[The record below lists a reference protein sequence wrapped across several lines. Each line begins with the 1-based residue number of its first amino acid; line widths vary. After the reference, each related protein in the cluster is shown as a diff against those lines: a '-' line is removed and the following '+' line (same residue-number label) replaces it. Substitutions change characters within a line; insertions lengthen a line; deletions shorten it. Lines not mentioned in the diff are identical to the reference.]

1 LFEHFS
7 HHQWLARSLCEQ
19 SLAMATSLVSDGNE
33 PGIADVRLSELRARA
48 HEARRGASEVEA
60 LLARREPELRRQAA
74 EIAAELGN
82 LGAEAGRQAA
92 AADLCTAQL
101 RKRAEALRTGLAS
114 TRADGGHLDS
124 LMRRRAVLEAE
135 VQVLERRAEEERGPC
150 ESAFRREAEQ
160 REALEARIAG
170 AEDRRSKAAQT
181 ALAMVRQCEDRLAAL
196 REERYELEATA
207 APHMSWRARFEA
219 LVAAQNAI
227 ADRAAA
233 AGADPG
239 AAQLDHALAA
249 AADAVRSAEGNGPT
263 TPESLSNTARC
274 LHRLAEAERR
284 RRGLLVERWRELQ
297 GDRSEAI
304 AEGHGS
310 AVPQDGCF
318 SPSPARDWDLDMCR
332 MASRGASAAAPS
344 SVGGFGTGGGDQSRV
359 GLV

>member
-1 LFEHFS
+1 MPILV
-7 HHQWLARSLCEQ
+7 
-19 SLAMATSLVSDGNE
+19 MALSPVGDGNE
-33 PGIADVRLSELRARA
+33 LGIADVRLCELRARA
-48 HEARRGASEVEA
+48 QEARRGATEVEA

-74 EIAAELGN
+74 ELAAELSD

-92 AADLCTAQL
+92 AADHCMAQL
-101 RKRAEALRTGLAS
+101 RKRAAALRTGLAG
-114 TRADGGHLDS
+114 TRADGGRLDA

-135 VQVLERRAEEERGPC
+135 VQVLERRAEEERAPC
-150 ESAFRREAEQ
+150 EAACRREAEQ
-160 REALEARIAG
+160 RDALEARIAG
-170 AEDRRSKAAQT
+170 AEARRSEAART
-181 ALAMVRQCEDRLAAL
+181 AQAVVRQCEDRLAAL

-233 AGADPG
+233 AAADPG
-239 AAQLDHALAA
+239 ASQLDRALAA
-249 AADAVRSAEGNGPT
+249 AADAVRSAEGSGPAA
-263 TPESLSNTARC
+263 PEALSSTVRC

-304 AEGHGS
+304 AAGHGS
-310 AVPQDGCF
+310 AAPQDGYF

-332 MASRGASAAAPS
+332 MASGGARGAGS
-344 SVGGFGTGGGDQSRV
+344 SSIGGFGIGSGDLSRV
-359 GLV
+359 GLA